1 MQKPTLVVN
10 RKFVREM
17 LPGADLDRML
27 ATGDNLIAVKPK
39 EPSRHSVTQKQYKQR
54 RLDAGFKDLH
64 FLLPEPIFN
73 KLRASLHRGE
83 TFAELIERLLS
94 IADKNHESMVQGQ
107 K

>member
-27 ATGDNLIAVKPK
+27 ATGDNLVAVKPK
-39 EPSRHSVTQKQYKQR
+39 KPSAHCIAQREYKQR
-54 RLDAGFKDLH
+54 QIEAGYRDFH
-64 FLLPEPIFN
+64 TLLPEPVFN
-73 KLRASLHRGE
+73 KLRASLHKGE

-94 IADKNHESMVQGQ
+94 IADNNHKPQSDAHD
-107 K
+107 